1 MLRKHLL
8 RPSLL
13 SLLPAVAGHASHS
26 LADVWAGLPRLGLR
40 ARLNGFGRWLAAGY
54 RRYRQRRALLALS
67 DAMLKD
73 IGIRRA
79 DAWHEAGKSWWQ
91 D

>member
-13 SLLPAVAGHASHS
+13 SLLPAVAGHATHS
-26 LADVWAGLPRLGLR
+26 LADAWNGLPRLELR
-40 ARLNGFGRWLAAGY
+40 ARLSDLGRRIAAGY

-73 IGIRRA
+73 IGISRA
-79 DAWHEAGKSWWQ
+79 DAWHEADKPWWR

>member
-26 LADVWAGLPRLGLR
+26 LADVWNGLPRLGLR
-40 ARLNGFGRWLAAGY
+40 ARLNGFGRWFAAGY

-67 DAMLKD
+67 DALLKD
-73 IGIRRA
+73 IGISRA

>member
-13 SLLPAVAGHASHS
+13 SLLPAVAGHATHN
-26 LADVWAGLPRLGLR
+26 LADAWAGLPRLGLR
-40 ARLNGFGRWLAAGY
+40 ARLARFGCWLAAGY
-54 RRYRQRRALLALS
+54 RRYRQRRALLALN
-67 DAMLKD
+67 DALLKD
-73 IGIRRA
+73 IGISRA
-79 DAWHEAGKSWWQ
+79 DAGHEADKPWWR

>member
-26 LADVWAGLPRLGLR
+26 LADVWNGLPRLGLR
-40 ARLNGFGRWLAAGY
+40 ARLARFGHWLAAGY

-73 IGIRRA
+73 IGISRA

>member
-26 LADVWAGLPRLGLR
+26 LADVWNGLPRLELR
-40 ARLNGFGRWLAAGY
+40 ARLARFGRWLAAGY

-73 IGIRRA
+73 IGISRA

>member
-26 LADVWAGLPRLGLR
+26 LADVWNGLPRLGLR

-54 RRYRQRRALLALS
+54 RRYRQRRALLALN
-67 DAMLKD
+67 DELLKD
-73 IGIRRA
+73 IGISRA

>member
-8 RPSLL
+8 RPSLS
-13 SLLPAVAGHASHS
+13 SLLPAVAGHATHN
-26 LADVWAGLPRLGLR
+26 LADAWAGLPRLELR
-40 ARLNGFGRWLAAGY
+40 ARLGGFGRWLAAGY
-54 RRYRQRRALLALS
+54 RRYCQRRALLTLN

-73 IGIRRA
+73 IGISRA
-79 DAWHEAGKSWWQ
+79 DAWHESSKGWWQ

>member
-26 LADVWAGLPRLGLR
+26 LADVWNGLPRLGLR

-73 IGIRRA
+73 IGISRA

>member
-26 LADVWAGLPRLGLR
+26 LADVWNGLPRLGLR
-40 ARLNGFGRWLAAGY
+40 ARLNGFGHWLAAGY

-73 IGIRRA
+73 IGISRA
-79 DAWHEAGKSWWQ
+79 DAWHEA
-91 D
+91 